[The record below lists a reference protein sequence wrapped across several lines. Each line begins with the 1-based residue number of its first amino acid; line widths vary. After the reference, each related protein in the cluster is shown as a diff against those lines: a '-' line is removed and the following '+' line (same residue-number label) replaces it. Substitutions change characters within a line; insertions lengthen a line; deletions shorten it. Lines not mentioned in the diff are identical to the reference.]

1 MTTDNHD
8 SREHQ
13 ILAACRAGDWS
24 EYGVLVKRYRR
35 LVWAA
40 VDAVVADETAAA
52 DLVQEAFIRAY
63 EKLHTFRGRSR
74 FSSWLYRVARNQALS
89 HVRRL
94 RRRPPPASLDDGA
107 AGERDLHEKT
117 AGDGGPDQDYEHLAR
132 ARAVERMLKSL
143 PASYRELV
151 NLHYLGEFS
160 YQDIADTLGMPINTV
175 KTKLRRARLRLQE
188 QARRLGWQ

>member
-1 MTTDNHD
+1 MAD
-8 SREHQ
+8 SREQQ

-40 VDAVVADETAAA
+40 VDAIVADETAAA
-52 DLVQEAFIRAY
+52 DVVQEAFIRAY
-63 EKLHTFRGRSR
+63 EKLHTFRGQSR

-94 RRRPPPASLDDGA
+94 RRRPPPASLDDGQD
-107 AGERDLHEKT
+107 GERDLYQKT
-117 AGDGGPDQDYEHLAR
+117 AGDAGPDLGYEQVAR
-132 ARAVERMLKSL
+132 ARAVDQMLAAL